1 MPRLRALKDIALK
14 EEHPLIVAAGAIGGM
29 LAIGFMRAPP
39 GQTFNWQDY
48 AAFTV
53 FGLLLYWLLKPSKKD
68 G

>member
-1 MPRLRALKDIALK
+1 VALASKDIELK

-29 LAIGFMRAPP
+29 LAIGFMRAPAS
-39 GQTFNWQDY
+39 QHFNWQDY
-48 AAFTV
+48 SAFAV

>member
-1 MPRLRALKDIALK
+1 MK
-14 EEHPLIVAAGAIGGM
+14 EEHPLIAAAGAIGGM
-29 LAIGFMRAPP
+29 LAIGVMRAPP

-48 AAFTV
+48 SAFAV